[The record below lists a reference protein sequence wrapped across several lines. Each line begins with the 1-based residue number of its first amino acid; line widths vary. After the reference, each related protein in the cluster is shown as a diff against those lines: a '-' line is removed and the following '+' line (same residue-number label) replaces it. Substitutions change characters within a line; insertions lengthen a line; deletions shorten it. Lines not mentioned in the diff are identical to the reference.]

1 MKAEKVSH
9 CPDFCVE
16 GRNQGVEKQESTLS
30 DFTGLSGTG
39 VCGTL
44 VPTEKGGAIMKKR
57 PDQDHERKEGLS
69 QDRRKIVEMI
79 DRIDNPALLDRIY
92 RFIKYIYI
100 HKT

>member
-30 DFTGLSGTG
+30 DFTGLSRTD

-44 VPTEKGGAIMKKR
+44 VPTEKGGAIMKMT

-69 QDRRKIVEMI
+69 QGGVHRE
-79 DRIDNPALLDRIY
+79 LLEEIATLTNEEVRLVI
-92 RFIKYIYI
+92 RLLASSL
-100 HKT
+100 T